1 MWGVSVRPAACSPSM
16 PRGVATVHRHTANSA
31 IVTRR
36 KAPSS
41 QGKQL
46 HRHTASNHASI
57 HASIQPSIHLRCH
70 RRSLAR
76 VHCCC
81 WRPADYIVTRLR
93 TISSH
98 GCGQYRHTLWTYIV
112 TRRYMLRT
120 YIVTRCGHI
129 SSHGAKPYK
138 KTYFRSKLP

>member
-1 MWGVSVRPAACSPSM
+1 MWGASVRPAACSPSM
-16 PRGVATVHRHTANSA
+16 PRGVATVHRHTAKSST
-31 IVTRR
+31 VTRR

-41 QGKQL
+41 HGEQL
-46 HRHTASNHASI
+46 HCHTASI
-57 HASIQPSIHLRCH
+57 HASIHSCIHIYCH
-70 RRSLAR
+70 RRSLVR
-76 VHCCC
+76 VDCCC

-98 GCGQYRHTLWTYIV
+98 GCGQYCHMLRTYIV

-120 YIVTRCGHI
+120 FIVTRCGHL